1 MILELA
7 VTSSLTETVLLR
19 QLGRQPYEPIWQAM
33 KALTDA
39 RDESSFDEIW
49 LVEHERVF
57 TQGQAGKAEHVLA
70 PGDIPVVQV
79 DRGGQVTYHGP
90 GQQVVYF
97 LLDLRRKKMGVRELV
112 SALENA
118 VVDTCAAFGVA
129 AAPRADAPGVYLSS
143 GNNAGAKICSIG
155 LRVRHGCTFHGIA
168 FNIHMDLEP
177 FFRINPCGYQG
188 LQMTM
193 LSTEVAARNGSE
205 RGPERLETVEPVLIK
220 ALLSRL
226 GYNAARS
233 ASVAEPLG
241 EPARYRSELF

>member
-1 MILELA
+1 M
-7 VTSSLTETVLLR
+7 SLSETVIVR
-19 QLGRQPYEPIWQAM
+19 QLGRQGYEPIWQAM
-33 KALTDA
+33 KTFTDA
-39 RDESSFDEIW
+39 RDEHSYDEIW
-49 LVEHERVF
+49 LVEHEPVF

-97 LLDLRRKKMGVRELV
+97 LLDLRRKKFGVRELV
-112 SALENA
+112 TALETA
-118 VVDTCAAFGVA
+118 VVDTCAHYDVQ
-129 AAPRADAPGVYLSS
+129 AAPRADAPGVYLIA
-143 GNNAGAKICSIG
+143 GPNTGAKICSIG

-188 LQMTM
+188 LEMTM
-193 LSTEVAARNGSE
+193 LSTEAALANGAD
-205 RGPERLETVEPVLIK
+205 RGPEQLQTVEPVLIK
-220 ALLSRL
+220 ALLGRL

-233 ASVAEPLG
+233 APADAALGLPLS
-241 EPARYRSELF
+241 ADMS